1 MAVPFKKRFT
11 TVAIRGNMFMI
22 DTEAK
27 TVQKA
32 TYPGRYY
39 NGMKI
44 EGLLFNSRMVQGIFD
59 DLNPANRSM
68 WAYPDGSAF
77 TAERNTQEFIDAMPL
92 WRKHGLLSFT
102 ICLQGG
108 NPRGYGK
115 DHPWHNSAFEPDGGL
130 REDFMGRLERILDR
144 ADELGMVPIV
154 GYFYFGQDKRF
165 TGERA
170 IIQATKNATQWLL
183 DRRYRNLLIEIAN
196 ESNVGYHTNPI
207 LRPERIAEL
216 ILLAQ
221 SVSTGKLDDW
231 RCVQRRLM
239 VSASM
244 GGGHI
249 PEDSVLAASDFIL
262 LHGNGQHQPQ
272 KIRDMIDATRK
283 RPAYAGQP
291 IVFNEDDHFAFDA
304 PDNNMMAATEKYASW
319 GYFDYRMGEEGF
331 DEGYQSVPVN
341 WGISSAR
348 KKGFFELMAKVTG
361 SDPNASPV
369 LQNA

>member
-22 DTEAK
+22 NS
-27 TVQKA
+27 KA
-32 TYPGRYY
+32 TYPDRYY

-59 DLNPANRSM
+59 DLNPGNRSM

-77 TAERNTQEFIDAMPL
+77 TAERNTQEFLDAMPT
-92 WRKHGLLSFT
+92 WRKYGLASFT

-115 DHPWHNSAFEPDGGL
+115 DHPWYNSAFDPDGGL
-130 REDFMGRLERILDR
+130 REDFMARLERILDR
-144 ADELGMVPIV
+144 ADELGMAPIV

-207 LRPERIAEL
+207 LRPDRIAEL
-216 ILLAQ
+216 IQLVKSYSA
-221 SVSTGKLDDW
+221 GKLEDW
-231 RCVQRRLM
+231 RSENKRLM

-272 KIRDMIDATRK
+272 KIRDMIDATMK

-304 PDNNMMAATEKYASW
+304 PENNMMAATEKYASW

-361 SDPNASPV
+361 SDPNA
-369 LQNA
+369 

>member
-1 MAVPFKKRFT
+1 MAVPVKKRFT
-11 TVAIRGNMFMI
+11 TVAIRSNIFLI
-22 DTEAK
+22 NTDAK
-27 TVQKA
+27 PVQKP
-32 TYPGRYY
+32 TYPDRTY

-59 DLNPANRSM
+59 DLNSDTRSM
-68 WAYPDGSAF
+68 WTYPDGSAF
-77 TAERNTQEFIDAMPL
+77 TAERNTQEFIDAMPI

-115 DHPWHNSAFEPDGGL
+115 DHPWHNSAFDPDGGL
-130 REDFMGRLERILDR
+130 REDYMARLERILDR

-154 GYFYFGQDKRF
+154 GYFYFGQDMRF
-165 TGERA
+165 TGEKA
-170 IIQATKNATQWLL
+170 IIQAAKNATRWLL
-183 DRRYRNLLIEIAN
+183 DRRYRNLLIEIVN
-196 ESNVGYHTNPI
+196 ESNVGYRTNPI
-207 LRPERIAEL
+207 LRPERVHEL
-216 ILLAQ
+216 ILLVK
-221 SVSTGKLDDW
+221 SYSTGKIDDW
-231 RCVQRRLM
+231 RCDLKRLL

-249 PEDSVLAASDFIL
+249 PEDNVLAASDFIL

-272 KIRDMIDATRK
+272 KIRDMVEATRK

-291 IVFNEDDHFAFDA
+291 IVFNEDDHFDFGA
-304 PDNNMMAATEKYASW
+304 PDNNMVAATGKYASW
-319 GYFDYRMGEEGF
+319 GYFDYRMGEKEGF

-348 KKGFFELMAKVTG
+348 KKGFFDLLARVTG
-361 SDPNASPV
+361 SDANA
-369 LQNA
+369 